1 MRVVAGIDGSTKKTG
16 IAIMRDDEL
25 TFYTLIDLSRD
36 TNEPL
41 KRIQKMLFK
50 IGEVL
55 DKHDIDE
62 VCMEKA
68 FNKSNTQT
76 TMMLAN
82 IAGGVMYYCA
92 KNKIKFTHPEP
103 SAWRKKIGFHT
114 GRGVKRDVLK
124 AEAVKAV
131 QNEYGITVG
140 DDVAESV
147 LLARSAFDLPK
158 INMTED
164 DLWS

>member
-1 MRVVAGIDGSTKKTG
+1 MIVAGIDGSTKKTG
-16 IAIMRDDEL
+16 ISIMQDGEL
-25 TFYTLIDLSRD
+25 IFYTLIDLSRLTED
-36 TNEPL
+36 TMS
-41 KRIQKMLFK
+41 RIQKMLFE

-55 DKHDIDE
+55 DGYFIDV

-68 FNKSNTQT
+68 FKNSNTQT

-92 KNKIKFTHPEP
+92 KHNIGFTHPEP

-114 GRGVKRDVLK
+114 GRGVKRSELK

>member
-1 MRVVAGIDGSTKKTG
+1 MVVAGIDGSTKKTG
-16 IAIMRDDEL
+16 ITIMKDGQL
-25 TFYTLIDLSRD
+25 IFHTLIDLS
-36 TNEPL
+36 NETKDSM
-41 KRIQKMLFK
+41 KRIQNMLFK

-55 DKHDIDE
+55 DKYDINE

-82 IAGGVMYYCA
+82 IAGGVMFYCA
-92 KNKIKFTHPEP
+92 KNKIKFVHPEP

-124 AEAVKAV
+124 AEAIKVVKD
-131 QNEYGITVG
+131 EYGIAVG
-140 DDVAESV
+140 DDVAESI
-147 LLARSAFDLPK
+147 LIARSVFDLPK